1 MYERNENMQ
10 EVLSMKPKKRC
21 FVLFSILVVVST
33 FATGIYYNKAV
44 RMLQKNNAVL
54 IGKLADMEEMFLSE
68 LQRGEFEITAYES
81 SKKSCGKWAKYN
93 KTKSGTTPH
102 KFRTV
107 AVDPLVIPIGS
118 LVYIEGIGWR
128 VAEDS
133 GKLVK
138 GNTIDL
144 FVDSYSEAMQF
155 GRQKLTV
162 YYNKSTGV

>member
-1 MYERNENMQ
+1 MQ
-10 EVLSMKPKKRC
+10 EVLSMKPKKSC
-21 FVLFSILVVVST
+21 FVLFSILIIAST
-33 FATGIYYNKAV
+33 VATGMYYSKV
-44 RMLQKNNAVL
+44 ISMLKKNNAIL
-54 IGKLADMEEMFLSE
+54 IGKLMDMQEMFLSE

-81 SKKSCGKWAKYN
+81 SRKSCGKWAKYN
-93 KTKSGTTPH
+93 KTRSGTTPH

-133 GKLVK
+133 GSLVK

-144 FVDSYSEAMQF
+144 FVDSYNEAKQF
-155 GRQKLTV
+155 GRQRLTV
-162 YYNKSTGV
+162 YYNKNT